1 MVRATGTLTK
11 TQVVTI
17 VHDWCQSNDK
27 EATCLAARYLLAL
40 DELDKP
46 AATEQ
51 TNIQNQGTVIL
62 SYPDFQREQ
71 QEKIKTAPEA
81 KRQLAVQRQ
90 TDAAIALAEATALS
104 NVVLLIGME
113 SLR

>member
-1 MVRATGTLTK
+1 MVHPA
-11 TQVVTI
+11 
-17 VHDWCQSNDK
+17 QSNDK

-46 AATEQ
+46 AVTAQ

-71 QEKIKTAPEA
+71 QEKIKTALEA

-90 TDAAIALAEATALS
+90 SDAAIAALAEATALS